1 MLSWFGGEDD
11 VGILINKKR
20 YPKAIRVLRQEL
32 AQRPENVHLRQRL
45 ADVLV
50 LAGDADG
57 ALQILN
63 QMVDEFAEEGF
74 DAKAIAVLKKMQRID
89 PERGE
94 IEEKLTSLIKR
105 RDRNVWERVAET
117 MEDEAAADPGTAT
130 VELNLT
136 MPAVKGSPLFATFSS
151 KELLAVIRG
160 LSLLTFEPGEI
171 IVSEAEAGDSLFVVA
186 SGSIRVYVRANT
198 GRNNQIRILGEGEF
212 FGEISLLSGKPRSAT
227 ITAATPAE
235 ILELDRRTLDAIVV
249 KHPQVPKV
257 IREVSARRAM
267 SPEEVR
273 ARGGAGGTPES

>member
-20 YPKAIRVLRQEL
+20 YPKAIKVLRQEL

-273 ARGGAGGTPES
+273 ARGGAAGTPES